1 MKTTLQLFTESTP
14 NSIQFEIEMLQD
26 FYESEQPSIEK
37 QKEEIQFLVVDDD
50 YDLATYIH
58 DCLSSDFINIT
69 VIAVGSGEAAL
80 KEIEHRVPDVL
91 ITDITMPRM
100 DGFDLISR
108 LRLIRN
114 TNRVKILVITGK
126 ELSMQELNQLE
137 KLNTSG
143 ILYKPFDSERLIEI
157 VKNTLNNSTEHQ
169 K

>member
-1 MKTTLQLFTESTP
+1 
-14 NSIQFEIEMLQD
+14 
-26 FYESEQPSIEK
+26 
-37 QKEEIQFLVVDDD
+37 
-50 YDLATYIH
+50 
-58 DCLSSDFINIT
+58 
-69 VIAVGSGEAAL
+69 
-80 KEIEHRVPDVL
+80 
-91 ITDITMPRM
+91 M